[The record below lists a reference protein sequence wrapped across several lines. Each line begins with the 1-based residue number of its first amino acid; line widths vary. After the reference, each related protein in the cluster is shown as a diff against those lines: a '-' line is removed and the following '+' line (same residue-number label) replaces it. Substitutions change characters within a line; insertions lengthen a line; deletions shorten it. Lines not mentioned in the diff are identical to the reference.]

1 MLKSLVKYTT
11 ETNHTFV
18 LFSWA
23 KDPPQEIATSNIQF
37 ISLAHTKSW
46 QTALKIFKNL
56 PLTKIQSLL
65 EKSIFKSIFNSGVE
79 INWYLSPWVC
89 PTMNLPYITVVWDL
103 EHRLQPYFPE
113 LSTEG
118 NWDGRE
124 KSYAV
129 RLRRAA
135 IILTGTE
142 AGKLEIERFYQVATG
157 IKKLPLPTPS
167 FALNAQPS
175 DGKQVLAKYNI
186 PEKYLFYPSQFWP
199 HKNHVGLLLAVQML
213 RDKYD
218 LVFPVVFAGSDKGN
232 MQHVM
237 QLVTELNLMT
247 QVHFLGFVPQQDLIS
262 LYRHAFALTFL
273 SFLGPD
279 NLPPLEAFA
288 LSCPVVAANVSGAKE
303 QLGDAALLVNPRD
316 QEDIARAIKSLHDDK
331 ILYQTLIQRG
341 LERASKWT
349 GQDYVQEV
357 LSVLDEFETIRRC
370 WSSKTPYH
378 GV

>member
-1 MLKSLVKYTT
+1 
-11 ETNHTFV
+11 
-18 LFSWA
+18 
-23 KDPPQEIATSNIQF
+23 
-37 ISLAHTKSW
+37 
-46 QTALKIFKNL
+46 
-56 PLTKIQSLL
+56 
-65 EKSIFKSIFNSGVE
+65 
-79 INWYLSPWVC
+79 
-89 PTMNLPYITVVWDL
+89 MNLPYITVVWDL